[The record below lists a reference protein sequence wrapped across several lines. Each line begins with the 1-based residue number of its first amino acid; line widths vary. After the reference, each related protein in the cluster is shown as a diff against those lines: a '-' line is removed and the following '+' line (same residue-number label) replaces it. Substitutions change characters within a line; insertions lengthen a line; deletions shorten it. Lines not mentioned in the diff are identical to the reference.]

1 MATIEQQKLALLNA
15 LAGLIK
21 ESTGIPVFL
30 YGQETN
36 RPTGRYI
43 NINVLSSQENGSAI
57 ADMYDDEGY
66 YSSVV
71 NHDIRIT
78 VTCYRSDAYSPL
90 ALIKQ
95 RIITNSNTYNKY
107 FSGTAFGYLSST
119 QITRFDAPLD
129 NVTFEERA
137 YCTFDFNISYL
148 DLETVS
154 SDVIDTVEVDN
165 TVYNGTPL
173 DTNPIEFKTT
183 INKP

>member
-36 RPTGRYI
+36 RPSGRYI

-71 NHDIRIT
+71 NHDIRINGI
-78 VTCYRSDAYSPL
+78 VTG
-90 ALIKQ
+90 KQ
-95 RIITNSNTYNKY
+95 I
-107 FSGTAFGYLSST
+107 G
-119 QITRFDAPLD
+119 
-129 NVTFEERA
+129 RA
-137 YCTFDFNISYL
+137 H
-148 DLETVS
+148 V
-154 SDVIDTVEVDN
+154 
-165 TVYNGTPL
+165 
-173 DTNPIEFKTT
+173 
-183 INKP
+183 